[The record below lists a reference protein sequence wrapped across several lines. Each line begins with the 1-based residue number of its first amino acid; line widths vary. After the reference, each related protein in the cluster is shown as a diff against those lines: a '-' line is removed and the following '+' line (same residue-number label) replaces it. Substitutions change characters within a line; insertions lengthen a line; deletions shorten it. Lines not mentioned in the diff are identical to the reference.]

1 MKNDINKLTTEDLK
15 EQLKRV
21 SIIMNSAL
29 EFINKNNLSN
39 EFYDH
44 MKSYDEKISS
54 KQWIFVAIKHNI
66 ELNYGTSQT
75 PIHKRNRW

>member
-54 KQWIFVAIKHNI
+54 KQ
-66 ELNYGTSQT
+66 
-75 PIHKRNRW
+75 